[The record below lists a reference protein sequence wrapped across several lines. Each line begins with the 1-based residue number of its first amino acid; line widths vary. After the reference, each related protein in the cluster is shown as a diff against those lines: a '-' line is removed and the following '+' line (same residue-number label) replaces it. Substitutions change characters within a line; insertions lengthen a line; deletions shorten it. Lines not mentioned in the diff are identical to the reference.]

1 MSNKW
6 DSSRKEEATENARV
20 VLFVSRNKDNKDI
33 LGFKER
39 RYSFLTS
46 RKPEELKNDFD
57 YFVSEGNPGEMC
69 RFYMSVNTRDLKKI
83 KKALIHKLI
92 DSDTAKELL
101 KPESCIVGIAAL
113 KKNALTKHWLLDVD
127 TKDPLVLSMIRSV
140 ISPYTD
146 VLGEAETPNGHHI
159 VTEHGFD
166 TRRFSDA
173 FPQVTIKRDDMALIS
188 WKTKENS

>member
-6 DSSRKEEATENARV
+6 DSSRSEETTEDVRV

-33 LGFKER
+33 LGFKQR
-39 RYSFLTS
+39 RFSFLTS
-46 RKPEELKNDFD
+46 RKPEELKNDFH
-57 YFVSEGNPGEMC
+57 YFVSQGVPGEMC
-69 RFYMSVNTRDLKKI
+69 RFYMSVNTRDLKKV

-101 KPESCIVGIAAL
+101 HSESYIADIAAL
-113 KKNALTKHWLLDVD
+113 KENALTKYWLLDVD

-166 TRRFSDA
+166 TRRFLEA
-173 FPQVTIKRDDMALIS
+173 FPQVTIKRDDMALIC